1 MEEITLGKT
10 LSAKKEYAD
19 AVKHYEIGLQLLRRQ
34 VDRIPPGEEK
44 NQIQVLIDELVEEF
58 KQVVEKANSMAEVC
72 AIEESDFLVK
82 PEEIEWDDVVGCE
95 AIKSDLRVI
104 SELIRTQPQLWTN
117 TTHPMGREFLLYGAP
132 GTGKTRLAHALA
144 HTSRMPLLV
153 ARPSNLMQKYV
164 GESEKSIFGI
174 FELARKNEPC
184 IVFIDEVDSM
194 GKTRTDSTTDVS
206 LRAITEFLTAISGI
220 GTARVFTIAATNHIE
235 MLDDALTRRFGI
247 PYKFDLPTREQRCI
261 LIKKKMPTFT
271 DTMIERIADVSEGKS
286 FSFLVDLM
294 KRATTFALKRVIC
307 AKYFYIHDDMYYAC
321 SHTEQGGD
329 YSLLS
334 MTYRDVPEDK
344 LAILVPLECDME
356 QVLSLM

>member
-1 MEEITLGKT
+1 MEHIKTGKV
-10 LSAKKEYAD
+10 LSAKQDYVN
-19 AVKHYEIGLQLLRRQ
+19 AVEHYERGLQVLRQQ
-34 VDRIPPGEEK
+34 VDKIPPGEEK
-44 NQIQVLIDELVEEF
+44 DKIQVLIDDLVAEF
-58 KQVVEKANSMAEVC
+58 AQVVEKANCAVESV

-82 PEEIEWDDVVGCE
+82 PEAIEWDDVVGCDV
-95 AIKSDLRVI
+95 IKSDLRVI

-117 TTHPMGREFLLYGAP
+117 PTHPMGREFLLYGAP

-144 HTSRMPLLV
+144 HTSGMPLLV

-247 PYKFDLPTREQRCI
+247 PYKFDLPTRDQRCI
-261 LIKKKMPTFT
+261 LIKKKMPRFT

-294 KRATTFALKRVIC
+294 KRATTFALKRAIH
-307 AKYFYIHDDMYYAC
+307 AKYFQIRGDSYYAC
-321 SHTEQGGD
+321 SHTEPD
-329 YSLLS
+329 ANCSHVP
-334 MTYRDVPEDK
+334 MTYRDVPTGQ

-356 QVLSLM
+356 QVLALM